1 MDGGVQPGLKLLEL
15 VRVSPIRGGPTWQG
29 YADVLDADRASVL
42 RKGPKVIA
50 ALTDRGVRVA
60 IGFPFDEHEQIANK
74 AFGKNWQAT
83 CQAFGG
89 GELSIDYDSCQ
100 VEVTGESFTLK
111 SAVPPTAIPSI
122 IQELRRILMNPR

>member
-1 MDGGVQPGLKLLEL
+1 MDSGVQPGLKCIEFI
-15 VRVSPIRGGPTWQG
+15 RVPPIRGGPTWEG
-29 YADVLDADRASVL
+29 YSDVLDADRASAL

-100 VEVTGESFTLK
+100 VEVIGESTTLK
-111 SAVPPTAIPSI
+111 SAVPPTAKPTI
-122 IQELRRILMNPR
+122 IQEMRRVLMSTR